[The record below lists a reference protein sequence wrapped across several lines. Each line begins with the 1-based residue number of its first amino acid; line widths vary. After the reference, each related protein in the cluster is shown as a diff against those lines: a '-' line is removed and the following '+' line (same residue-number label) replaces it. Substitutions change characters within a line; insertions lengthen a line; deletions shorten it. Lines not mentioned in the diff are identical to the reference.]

1 MNRKGLT
8 PVIGAVL
15 LLGISV
21 AATGSA
27 FVFLQSIQEN
37 VQQNSQDKVS
47 EDRRQIQSS
56 MNIENGYKG
65 SQGHII
71 INVRNTG
78 ERSLEIQQPNGD
90 RLWNIYIEGRPLSD
104 DSTSWEF
111 LNSKSGQVYID
122 PKNMIPI
129 NTTEP
134 FPSNGNS
141 KLVRI
146 TGTYETS
153 DTMNCFNSGGNFC

>member
-37 VQQNSQDKVS
+37 VQDNSADRVS
-47 EDRRQIQSS
+47 ENQRKIQSS

-65 SQGHII
+65 SNGHII

-78 ERSLEIQQPNGD
+78 ERSLEIQDPEEN

-104 DSTSWEF
+104 GSTSWEF
-111 LNSKSGQVYID
+111 LNSRSDQVYID
-122 PKNMIPI
+122 PQDMIPI

-134 FPSNGNS
+134 FPSNSDS
-141 KLVRI
+141 KLVRL

-153 DTMNCFNSGGNFC
+153 DTINCFNSGGNFC